1 MGEYRMN
8 DYKISLIED
17 LKLID
22 DKIDNFD
29 YSNNYSTELMNL
41 AEKVLNMNNVYK
53 VVTNNCYGG
62 FSISDE
68 ACQWIKERDI
78 NKDFEYREDGDISE
92 YYMCR
97 HHPLLVECIET
108 LGEDA
113 NGDCAKLVIE
123 KIYGNLYII
132 NSYDGLES
140 IETPYSE
147 KFWNDASKY

>member
-1 MGEYRMN
+1 
-8 DYKISLIED
+8 
-17 LKLID
+17 
-22 DKIDNFD
+22 
-29 YSNNYSTELMNL
+29 MNL

-68 ACQWIKERDI
+68 ARQWIKERDI
-78 NKDFEYREDGDISE
+78 NKDFEYNEDGNILK

-113 NGDCAKLVIE
+113 NGDCAKLTIDE
-123 KIYGNLYII
+123 IYGNLYII